1 MQAFDDSL
9 PRLLGGRYRLEKTL
23 GQGGMGIVY
32 RATDM
37 QMHRPV
43 AVKLI
48 RSGGDVSLD
57 EEVAGR
63 FLREAKNT
71 ARVQHENI
79 IEVYDLGRADNG
91 DLFFVMEL
99 LEGESL
105 STRMRKEGRLTPEV
119 AVHIMRQM
127 CAALHVT
134 HTAGII
140 HRDLKPANVMLLRRA
155 GDSDFVK
162 VLDFGVAK
170 SYSNDQET
178 ALTHTGMLV
187 GTLEY
192 MAPEQIMGRKV
203 DGRTDVYSV
212 GIVLFRMLTGKPMF
226 RDTSVPALIHAH
238 LNVKPKPITE
248 VYPKL
253 SKALATV
260 VAKCLEKLPEDRY
273 QTMEE
278 LSEALKAA
286 LSAEEVGLLSLGYDD
301 DGDPYAA
308 GDATEVVGQN
318 APPPAKAGSETY
330 EDATV
335 RMDRAPS
342 GPPGSGGPR
351 IPAGKVPAPS
361 LPKPAPPPRQP
372 RAIENFVIATE
383 DLATE
388 VRHVPAAAVS
398 RPEIPTRECAM
409 CRTPN
414 VAHAPACI
422 ACGVSLAPSD
432 QAAVRERV
440 VPSSL
445 PPALPPPQPQ
455 YPSVPQP
462 LPSGA
467 SLHAFTPPPAPLPPP
482 AWAAQ
487 APSPPAAPM
496 QSEGFDAMVPAR
508 PSFWRRFLA
517 WLGFGGR

>member
-1 MQAFDDSL
+1 
-9 PRLLGGRYRLEKTL
+9 
-23 GQGGMGIVY
+23 MGIVY

-37 QMHRPV
+37 HMHRPV

-79 IEVYDLGRADNG
+79 IEVYDLGRSENG

-105 STRMRKEGRLTPEV
+105 STRLRKEGRLAPEV

-212 GIVLFRMLTGKPMF
+212 GIVLFRMLTGKPTF
-226 RDTSVPALIHAH
+226 RDAGVPAMIHAH
-238 LNVKPKPITE
+238 LNVKPKLITE
-248 VYPKL
+248 VYAKLPK
-253 SKALATV
+253 SLATV

-278 LSEALKAA
+278 LSEALQAA
-286 LSAEEVGLLSLGYDD
+286 LSPEEVGLINLGYDD

-308 GDATEVVGQN
+308 GDATEVVGQGGN
-318 APPPAKAGSETY
+318 QGSNQTAPPPSHAGSETY
-330 EDATV
+330 EDRTV
-335 RMDRAPS
+335 KMDRAPS
-342 GPPGSGGPR
+342 VPPGAGGMR
-351 IPAGKVPAPS
+351 VPAPKPSAPS
-361 LPKPAPPPRQP
+361 LPRPAPPPRQP

-388 VRHVPAAAVS
+388 VRHVPAGAVS

-409 CRTPN
+409 CKTPN
-414 VAHAPACI
+414 VVHAPACI
-422 ACGVSLAPSD
+422 ACGVSLAPTD

-440 VPSSL
+440 VPS
-445 PPALPPPQPQ
+445 APPPPSPPRPP
-455 YPSVPQP
+455 YPSVSQTSPSGVSGLSGPHPFTAPQP
-462 LPSGA
+462 
-467 SLHAFTPPPAPLPPP
+467 PLPPP
-482 AWAAQ
+482 AWATQ
-487 APSPPAAPM
+487 PPGVLAPVASNPM
-496 QSEGFDAMVPAR
+496 QSQGIDSFAMTR
-508 PSFWRRFLA
+508 PSLWQRFLA
-517 WLGFGGR
+517 WLGLGGR